1 MLANDRSTWEDAAIR
16 RSSVARSWTWSRP
29 GGRSPRSLRR
39 WDQRPVDLHLAS
51 PGPHR
56 PGLLPGLS
64 SLEKEELAA
73 ARRRIAQLETELA
86 VTRRAAELLKEQAPP
101 FDRVVRVIRDIF
113 SPDFVELWSTA
124 TTSISG
130 SRSTSPRSP
139 PTCCPSSTSTR
150 AS

>member
-1 MLANDRSTWEDAAIR
+1 MLANDRTTWENALSAGVPPQGPGPGRGRAADR
-16 RSSVARSWTWSRP
+16 R
-29 GGRSPRSLRR
+29 GRSGAG
-39 WDQRPVDLHLAS
+39 DQRPVDLHLAS

-64 SLEKEELAA
+64 SPEKEEVAA

-113 SPDFVELWSTA
+113 SPDFVELVVDGA
-124 TTSISG
+124 ADPAVPAG
-130 SRSTSPRSP
+130 R
-139 PTCCPSSTSTR
+139 
-150 AS
+150 